1 MLTKVAK
8 KSVKAGKRVNTK
20 HVDSLIKNYK
30 RQRWVQNSK
39 NLGKEDSL
47 SVWYSLDELMSFM
60 QTAKESGSDGIRLY
74 FGVYDKE
81 TTEDPS
87 FEGRQTIVLV
97 ATKEKEIEKLYY
109 SIGEVAE
116 IFSVAPSLI
125 RFWESEFE
133 LIKPK
138 KNRKGN
144 RQFTKEDIDNVRT
157 IYHLVKEKGF
167 TLQGAKEML
176 RNDTQAVRDKMEF
189 IDSLKRV
196 RGFLVELRERLHG

>member
-1 MLTKVAK
+1 MA
-8 KSVKAGKRVNTK
+8 
-20 HVDSLIKNYK
+20 Y
-30 RQRWVQNSK
+30 
-39 NLGKEDSL
+39 
-47 SVWYSLDELMSFM
+47 
-60 QTAKESGSDGIRLY
+60 
-74 FGVYDKE
+74 
-81 TTEDPS
+81 
-87 FEGRQTIVLV
+87 
-97 ATKEKEIEKLYY
+97 KEKEIEKLYY

-116 IFSVAPSLI
+116 IFNVAPSLI

-133 LIKPK
+133 ILRPK

-176 RNDTQAVRDKMEF
+176 KNDSQAVKDKMEM

-196 RGFLVELRERLHG
+196 RGFLVGLRDKIQ

>member
-1 MLTKVAK
+1 MA
-8 KSVKAGKRVNTK
+8 
-20 HVDSLIKNYK
+20 Y
-30 RQRWVQNSK
+30 
-39 NLGKEDSL
+39 
-47 SVWYSLDELMSFM
+47 
-60 QTAKESGSDGIRLY
+60 
-74 FGVYDKE
+74 
-81 TTEDPS
+81 
-87 FEGRQTIVLV
+87 
-97 ATKEKEIEKLYY
+97 KEKEIEKLYY

-116 IFSVAPSLI
+116 IFNVAPSLI

-176 RNDTQAVRDKMEF
+176 RTDGQAVRDKMELL
-189 IDSLKRV
+189 DSMKLV
-196 RGFLVELRERLHG
+196 RKFLVELREKLH